1 MIVWKASL
9 SCTAYTAQQIPVGEK
24 TEIALAGRSN
34 VGKSSLLNRLI
45 GQKLAHVSSAP
56 GLTRSINFFDVQAE
70 HPFVLVDL
78 PGFGFASRS
87 KDERNMWA
95 SMIEKYISR
104 RPQLALVIHLVD
116 IRHGLLDK
124 DRELQLWLKS
134 LGKNI
139 QVVFTKA
146 DKIAKTKRRSLILQY
161 VEKGLYSWNLPLAC
175 SVNELESIDALK
187 AQIELYLASAQR

>member
-9 SCTAYTAQQIPVGEK
+9 SCTAYTLQQIPEGGRV
-24 TEIALAGRSN
+24 EIALAGRSN
-34 VGKSSLLNRLI
+34 VGKSSLLNKLV

-56 GLTRSINFFDVQAE
+56 GLTRSINFFNVQAA

-87 KDERNMWA
+87 KSERNTWA
-95 SMIEKYISR
+95 GMIESYISR
-104 RPQLALVIHLVD
+104 RRQLALVIHLVD

-134 LGKNI
+134 LGI
-139 QVVFTKA
+139 AMQVVFTKA
-146 DKIAKTKRRSLILQY
+146 DKVARAKRRSLILQY
-161 VEKGLYSWNLPLAC
+161 VENGLYSWNMPLAC
-175 SVNELESIDALK
+175 SVNEQESIEALK
-187 AQIELYLASAQR
+187 AQIDLYLSSALH